1 MPRYRLRVA
10 YEGTD
15 FHGWQKQ
22 NPAGKAPLRTAQ
34 GVLEQTVR
42 EVVRE
47 PVLVNGASRTDS
59 GVHALGQVAAFT
71 SAMDIPPD
79 RLARALTSR
88 LPADIQVHHAEYI
101 EPSFDPISDARSK
114 RYTYDFV
121 FGKPPACWPP
131 LFDRRTTFWIHH
143 DLDLDRMSAAA
154 AHLVGEHDFK
164 AFAQKSHGR
173 DSTVRTIFECSVA
186 HTAPHRI
193 RLGVTGSG
201 FLYNMVRIIAGSV
214 LDVGRAHREAEQI
227 GEAVRSGDRRLAG
240 PTLPPH
246 GLCLEWIHYGPND
259 LPEEA

>member
-22 NPAGKAPLRTAQ
+22 HPAGEAPLRTAQ

-47 PVLVNGASRTDS
+47 EVILNGASRTDA

-71 SAMDIPPD
+71 AEMEIPPE

-88 LPADIQVHHAEYI
+88 LPEDIQVHEAQLAEL
-101 EPSFDPISDARSK
+101 SFDPIADARSK

-121 FGKPPACWPP
+121 YGKPPACWPP
-131 LFDRRTTFWIHH
+131 LFDRRTTYWIHH
-143 DLDLDRMSAAA
+143 DLDLNRMNAAT
-154 AHLVGEHDFK
+154 AHLVGEHDFA

-173 DSTVRTIFECSVA
+173 ETTIRTIYECSVQQIS
-186 HTAPHRI
+186 PHRI

-201 FLYNMVRIIAGSV
+201 FLYNMVRIIAGSA
-214 LDVGRAHREAEQI
+214 LEVGRSHCEPEQI
-227 GEAVRSGDRRLAG
+227 HEAVRIGDRRLAG

-246 GLCLEWIHYGPND
+246 GLCLEWIHYGPTE
-259 LPEEA
+259 LPLEA